1 MTLEDLIELTP
12 AQLKA
17 WKQIESGVKAFKKAG
32 GKFYTVLESVHGYNG
47 AYVDEID
54 GGERGKG
61 ISTNDAYMPSIFDAG
76 LAGFADDPHFFH
88 LTDKGE
94 ALLEGDA

>member
-1 MTLEDLIELTP
+1 MTLEELLELTP

-32 GKFYTVLESVHGYNG
+32 GEFYTVLAKVRGYNG
-47 AYVDEID
+47 KYVEEITTDECKSRHPTSDVHMYQIL
-54 GGERGKG
+54 
-61 ISTNDAYMPSIFDAG
+61 DAG
-76 LAGFADDPHFFH
+76 LAGFADDEHFIH

-94 ALLEGDA
+94 ALLERDD